1 LFYTL
6 EAVLPRTRRISWLN
20 YPHLVIAQAN
30 GGAPLFVDE
39 SDYKNYLSILQQMAK
54 ERLLKIFA
62 FALLKNEVRLV
73 IAPHRLM
80 LSRIVQRLHGRHT
93 AHMNQ
98 KLGRVG
104 HLFRGRFKSVVFNH
118 EDLIEVVRSVHLT
131 PVRQGL
137 VKRPELYPFS
147 SHAYYMGIKNS
158 LSDFISFEEVLQ
170 GFVGTLEGRRR
181 AFGRFLEIEAMEKD
195 DLGIKEIVPGIG
207 GQNSKEL
214 LEKAKIVIQKRNKTS
229 IKILAERV
237 GLLLNIPLDQLTCQ
251 SRRQDLVMA
260 RRLLATASV
269 IFAGRSITEVATF
282 LKRDKG
288 QISRL
293 VSQGL
298 DLINNHQAFNQMI
311 DTISAKGAS

>member
-1 LFYTL
+1 
-6 EAVLPRTRRISWLN
+6 LPRTRRISWLN

-30 GGAPLFVDE
+30 GGTPLFVDE
-39 SDYKNYLSILQQMAK
+39 SDYTNYLSILRQMAK

-62 FALLKNEVRLV
+62 FTLLKNEVRLV
-73 IAPHRLM
+73 VVPHRLM

-98 KLGRVG
+98 KLKRVG
-104 HLFRGRFKSVVFNH
+104 HLFRGRFKSVVFNN
-118 EDLIEVVRSVHLT
+118 EDLLEVVRSVHLI

-147 SHAYYMGIKNS
+147 SHAYYMGKQSS
-158 LSDFISFEEVLQ
+158 LADFISFEEVLQ
-170 GFVGTLEGRRR
+170 RFAGTLEGRRR
-181 AFGRFLEIEAMEKD
+181 AFGRFLEIEALGKD
-195 DLGIKEIVPGIG
+195 DFGIEEIVPGIG
-207 GQNSKEL
+207 GQNSQEL

-229 IKILAERV
+229 VKILAERV
-237 GLLLNIPLDQLTCQ
+237 GLLLNIPLDQLMCQ

-269 IFAGRSITEVATF
+269 IFAGRSVTEVATF

-311 DTISAKGAS
+311 ETISAKGAS